1 VRWADDG
8 EPFFDVRSP
17 TGIERGLTWQEVI
30 HVAYRDSNDHADN
43 GGILGVSPILQN
55 KETVALMLAAERF
68 AARSLPTARS
78 RR

>member
-1 VRWADDG
+1 MS
-8 EPFFDVRSP
+8 RSS
-17 TGIERGLTWQEVI
+17 TGTERGLTWQDVI
-30 HVAYRDSNDHADN
+30 HVAYRETNDGAVN
-43 GGILGVSPILQN
+43 GGIMGVSPILQN